1 MLAAAYASDVGV
13 DDAPLQTSNRGWLW
27 FDVMK
32 VDPAR
37 ERTFDE
43 VKDQVEKQWRAEA
56 VAKALSAKADD
67 MVKQIEG
74 GATLESLAQGAG
86 LEAKSAADLRRSGGA
101 GLAPSLVNAVFTVPA
116 GGAGSAATPDGRVVF
131 KVTADATPPT
141 KFDDP
146 AVKTIANQLTEGLQ
160 TSVVAQFVSA
170 LETELGVKIH
180 QNVLQS
186 AAGG

>member
-1 MLAAAYASDVGV
+1 
-13 DDAPLQTSNRGWLW
+13 
-27 FDVMK
+27 MK

-37 ERTFDE
+37 DRTFDE

-74 GATLESLAQGAG
+74 GATLASLAQGAG

-146 AVKTIANQLTEGLQ
+146 AVKTIA
-160 TSVVAQFVSA
+160 SPA
-170 LETELGVKIH
+170 H
-180 QNVLQS
+180 RR
-186 AAGG
+186 AADQRRRAVRQRARNRTRREDPPERPAIGGGRLRPTR

>member
-1 MLAAAYASDVGV
+1 VL
-13 DDAPLQTSNRGWLW
+13 
-27 FDVMK
+27 K

-37 ERTFDE
+37 DRTFDE
-43 VKDQVEKQWRAEA
+43 VKAEVEKQWRAEA
-56 VAKALSAKADD
+56 VTKALSAKADD

-74 GATLESLAQGAG
+74 GAALATLAQAAG
-86 LEAKSAADLRRSGGA
+86 LEAKSAADLHRGGGG
-101 GLAPSLVNAVFTVPA
+101 GLAPSLINSVFTVPA
-116 GGAGSAATPDGRVVF
+116 GGAGSAATPEGRVIF

-160 TSVVAQFVSA
+160 NSVIAQFVSA

-186 AAGG
+186 AAGS